1 MGMRY
6 LSMRHLAGLALFG
19 GVFALAACS
28 SISGQ
33 DGSSNTSPST
43 DTGGPV
49 SISTDHAQYGAKDS
63 IQVTVTNH
71 TQQAIYAWDTKASCS
86 ILDLE
91 VQNGG
96 DWAPSSQAQC
106 AIKRAAMPVKI
117 EPGAVYNATIRAG
130 MLPGSNAAFPGGSY
144 RLTLAYGGSST
155 LAASGATIVYSALLT
170 ITGGSSNGS
179 GGFPSST
186 PMSSPPT
193 N

>member
-1 MGMRY
+1 M
-6 LSMRHLAGLALFG
+6 SMRHLGMRRLAGLALFG
-19 GVFALAACS
+19 GVIALAACS
-28 SISGQ
+28 SISGS

-49 SISTDHAQYGAKDS
+49 SISTDHAQYGSKDS

-96 DWAPSSQAQC
+96 DWEPSSQAQC
-106 AIKRAAMPVKI
+106 AIKRAAMSVKI
-117 EPGAVYNATIRAG
+117 EPGAVYTATIRAG
-130 MLPGSNAAFPGGSY
+130 MLPGSNTAFPGGSY
-144 RLTLAYGGSST
+144 RLTLAYGGSPT

-170 ITGGSSNGS
+170 IIGGPSNG

-186 PMSSPPT
+186 PANTPPT

>member
-1 MGMRY
+1 MSMRPLGIRY
-6 LSMRHLAGLALFG
+6 LACLALFG
-19 GVFALAACS
+19 GVCALAACS
-28 SISGQ
+28 SVSGL

-49 SISTDHAQYGAKDS
+49 SIGTDHAQYGAKDS

-96 DWAPSSQAQC
+96 DWEPSSQAQC

-117 EPGAVYNATIRAG
+117 EPGAAYNATIRAG
-130 MLPGSNAAFPGGSY
+130 MLPNGNAAFPGGSY
-144 RLTLAYGGSST
+144 RLTLAHGGSAT
-155 LAASGATIVYSALLT
+155 LAESAATMVYSALLT
-170 ITGGSSNGS
+170 ITDGPSNG
-179 GGFPSST
+179 GGGVPGST
-186 PMSSPPT
+186 LASSPPT